1 MRGVNSPK
9 RYTPA
14 AQLAVVVVLIVCVVI
29 VLSVAYWLLTEA
41 GL

>member
-9 RYTPA
+9 RYTLA
-14 AQLAVVVVLIVCVVI
+14 AQLVVVI
-29 VLSVAYWLLTEA
+29 VLMACVATVLSIAYWLLTEA

>member
-14 AQLAVVVVLIVCVVI
+14 AQLAVVIVLLACVVI
-29 VLSVAYWLLTEA
+29 VLSIAYWLLTEV